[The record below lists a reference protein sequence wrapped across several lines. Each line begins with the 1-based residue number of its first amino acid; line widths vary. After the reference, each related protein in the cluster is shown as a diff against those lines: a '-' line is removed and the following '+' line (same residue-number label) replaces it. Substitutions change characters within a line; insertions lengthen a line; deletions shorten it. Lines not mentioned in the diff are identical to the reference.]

1 MLLSGVHATIAGV
14 LAAMTI
20 PLEKTPGAPDSTTS
34 PLHRLEHALHPWV
47 AFLIVP
53 LFGFANAGVDLGGLT
68 AEQIFAPLPLGIAI
82 GLFLGK
88 QIGIFGR
95 SEEHTSELQSLMRI
109 SYSVFCLKKK
119 K

>member
-68 AEQIFAPLPLGIAI
+68 AEQIFAPLPLGI
-82 GLFLGK
+82 
-88 QIGIFGR
+88 R
-95 SEEHTSELQSLMRI
+95 SDEHTSELQSLMRI
-109 SYSVFCLKKK
+109 SYAVFCVH
-119 K
+119 